1 MKKYLVKKDEKM
13 KNNIKIILTGLL
25 FVSLAFSGGLN
36 NAEKKI
42 QIYVDTHTE
51 EAISLVEKVVNINS
65 GTLNIDGNKTV
76 GKIFQAELDQ
86 LGFNTYWVTYPET
99 VKRSGHLFAEMRGGK
114 GKKIVMIGHLD
125 TVFEPDHPFQKFTRK
140 GDTAYGPGVSDM
152 KAGDVSMIYAMK
164 ALDNVDVLKDL
175 NLTLVFIGDE
185 EKTGGPPSIVRKEL
199 IEAGKWADI
208 GLGFEGAHGLNT
220 GTVARRSSS
229 SWMLTTTGIQG
240 HSSQIFKEKLG
251 YGAIF
256 EAARIV
262 NAFREE
268 LVGEEYLSF
277 NPGTIVG
284 GTDVDYD
291 PVTARGTTFGKTNVV
306 SQSVTVH
313 GGIRAISTEQLDK
326 AMANM
331 KDIASQN
338 LPGTTAKI
346 EFKTSYPPMAP
357 TKANYALLDKFE
369 SVNVDLG
376 YGQLEPL
383 DPGKRGAADISFVAP
398 HVDASLAGMGP
409 DGSGE
414 HSENESLDLTSFPKT
429 TARAAILIY
438 RLTR

>member
-1 MKKYLVKKDEKM
+1 M
-13 KNNIKIILTGLL
+13 KIILTGLL
-25 FVSLAFSGGLN
+25 FVSLALSDGLSK
-36 NAEKKI
+36 AEKTI
-42 QIYVDTHTE
+42 QIYVDKHME
-51 EAISLVEKVVNINS
+51 EAIDLVEKVVNINS

-76 GKIFQAELDQ
+76 GKIFQTELDQ

-114 GKKIVMIGHLD
+114 GKKIVLIGHLD
-125 TVFEPDHPFQKFTRK
+125 TVFELDHPFQKFTRD

-164 ALDNVDVLKDL
+164 ALDNVGVLKNLD
-175 NLTLVFIGDE
+175 LTLVFIGDE
-185 EKTGGPPSIVRKEL
+185 EKTGGHPSIVRKEL
-199 IEAGKWADI
+199 IEAGKWANI

-220 GTVARRSSS
+220 GTIARRSSS

-240 HSSQIFKEKLG
+240 HSSQIFKDELG

-284 GTDVDYD
+284 GTDIAYD

-306 SQSVTVH
+306 SQAATVH
-313 GGIRAISTEQLDK
+313 GGIRTISTEQLDK
-326 AMANM
+326 AITMM

-357 TKANYALLDKFE
+357 TKQNYVLLDKLE

-376 YGQLEPL
+376 YGKLEPL

-409 DGSGE
+409 DGFGE
-414 HSENESLDLTSFPKT
+414 HSDKEGLDLTSFPKT
-429 TARAAILIY
+429 TTRAAILIY

>member
-1 MKKYLVKKDEKM
+1 M
-13 KNNIKIILTGLL
+13 KIILTGLL
-25 FVSLAFSGGLN
+25 FVSLALSDELSK
-36 NAEKKI
+36 AEKEIKI
-42 QIYVDTHTE
+42 YIDEHTE
-51 EAISLVEKVVNINS
+51 EAIDMVEKVVNINS
-65 GTLNIDGNKTV
+65 GTLNIAGNKTV
-76 GKIFQAELDQ
+76 GNIFQAELDQ
-86 LGFNTYWVTYPET
+86 LDFNTYWVTYPGT
-99 VKRSGHLFAEMRGGK
+99 IKRSGHLFAEMRGK
-114 GKKIVMIGHLD
+114 GKKIVLIGHLD
-125 TVFEPDHPFQKFTRK
+125 TVFEPDSPFQKFTRD

-152 KAGDVSMIYAMK
+152 KAGDVSMIYVMK
-164 ALDNVDVLKDL
+164 ALDNIGVLKDL

-199 IEAGKWADI
+199 IEAGKWANI
-208 GLGFEGAHGLNT
+208 GLGFEGVHGMNT

-229 SWMLTTTGIQG
+229 SWRLSTTGIQG
-240 HSSQIFKEKLG
+240 HSSQIFKDELG

-277 NPGTIVG
+277 NPGTIIG
-284 GTDVDYD
+284 GTDIAYD

-306 SQSVTVH
+306 SQAATVH
-313 GGIRAISTEQLDK
+313 GGIRTISTEQLDK
-326 AMANM
+326 AMSRM

-346 EFKTSYPPMAP
+346 KFRTSYPPMAP
-357 TKANYALLDKFE
+357 TKQNYALLDKLE

-376 YGQLEPL
+376 YGKLEPL

-409 DGSGE
+409 DGFGE
-414 HSENESLDLTSFPKT
+414 HSEKEGLDLTSLPKT
-429 TARAAILIY
+429 TTRAAILIY

>member
-1 MKKYLVKKDEKM
+1 M
-13 KNNIKIILTGLL
+13 KIILTGLL
-25 FVSLAFSGGLN
+25 FISLALSDGLSK
-36 NAEKKI
+36 AEKTI
-42 QIYVDTHTE
+42 QTYVDKHME
-51 EAISLVEKVVNINS
+51 EAIDLVEKVVNINS

-114 GKKIVMIGHLD
+114 GKKIVLIGHLD
-125 TVFEPDHPFQKFTRK
+125 TVFELDHPFQKFTRD

-164 ALDNVDVLKDL
+164 ALDNVGVLKNLD
-175 NLTLVFIGDE
+175 LTLVFIGDE
-185 EKTGGPPSIVRKEL
+185 EKTGGHPSIVRKEL
-199 IEAGKWADI
+199 IEAGKWANI

-220 GTVARRSSS
+220 GTIARRSSS

-240 HSSQIFKEKLG
+240 HSSQIFKDELG

-284 GTDVDYD
+284 GTDIAYD

-306 SQSVTVH
+306 SQAATVH
-313 GGIRAISTEQLDK
+313 GGIRTISTEQLDK
-326 AMANM
+326 AMTMM

-357 TKANYALLDKFE
+357 TKQNYALLDKLE

-376 YGQLEPL
+376 YGKLEPL

-409 DGSGE
+409 DGFGE
-414 HSENESLDLTSFPKT
+414 HSEKEGLDLTSFPKT
-429 TARAAILIY
+429 TTRAAILIY

>member
-1 MKKYLVKKDEKM
+1 MKI
-13 KNNIKIILTGLL
+13 NIRTTLTGLL
-25 FVSLAFSGGLN
+25 FVSFAFSSILN
-36 NAEKKI
+36 KAEKEI
-42 QIYVDTHTE
+42 QKYVDQNTE
-51 EAISLVEKVVNINS
+51 EAINLVEKVVNINS
-65 GTLNIDGNKTV
+65 GTLNIAGNKTV
-76 GKIFQAELDQ
+76 GKIFQVELDQ
-86 LGFNTYWVTYPET
+86 LGFKTYWVTYPKT
-99 VKRSGHLFAEMRGGK
+99 VKRSGHLFAEMRGGM
-114 GKKIVMIGHLD
+114 GKKIVLIGHLD
-125 TVFEPDHPFQKFTRK
+125 TVFEPDSPFQKFTRD
-140 GDTAYGPGVSDM
+140 GDVAYGPGVSDM

-164 ALDNVDVLKDL
+164 ALNYVGVLKDL

-229 SWMLTTTGIQG
+229 SWMLKTTGIQG
-240 HSSQIFKEKLG
+240 HSSQIFKAKLG

-277 NPGTIVG
+277 NPGTIIG

-306 SQSVTVH
+306 SQAVTVH
-313 GGIRAISTEQLDK
+313 GGIRTISTEQLDK
-326 AMANM
+326 AISRM
-331 KDIASQN
+331 KDIVSQN
-338 LPGTTAKI
+338 LHRTTATIK
-346 EFKTSYPPMAP
+346 FRTSYPPMAP
-357 TKANYALLDKFE
+357 TKENYALLDKLE
-369 SVNVDLG
+369 SVNIDLG
-376 YGQLEPL
+376 YGQLKPL

-409 DGSGE
+409 DGFGE
-414 HSENESLDLTSFPKT
+414 HSENEGLDLTSFPKT
-429 TARAAILIY
+429 TTRAAILIY

>member
-1 MKKYLVKKDEKM
+1 M
-13 KNNIKIILTGLL
+13 KIILTGLL
-25 FVSLAFSGGLN
+25 FVSLALSDGLSK
-36 NAEKKI
+36 AEKTI
-42 QIYVDTHTE
+42 QIYVDKHME
-51 EAISLVEKVVNINS
+51 EAIDLVEKVVNINS

-76 GKIFQAELDQ
+76 GKIFQTELDQ

-114 GKKIVMIGHLD
+114 GKKIVLIGHLD
-125 TVFEPDHPFQKFTRK
+125 TVFELDHPFQKFTRD

-164 ALDNVDVLKDL
+164 ALDNVGVLKNLD
-175 NLTLVFIGDE
+175 LTLVFIGDE
-185 EKTGGPPSIVRKEL
+185 EKTGGHPSIVRKEL
-199 IEAGKWADI
+199 IEAGKWANI

-220 GTVARRSSS
+220 GTIARRSSS

-240 HSSQIFKEKLG
+240 HSSQIFKDELG

-284 GTDVDYD
+284 GTDIAYD

-306 SQSVTVH
+306 SQAATVH
-313 GGIRAISTEQLDK
+313 GGIRTISTEQLDK
-326 AMANM
+326 AITMM

-357 TKANYALLDKFE
+357 TKQNYALLDKLE

-376 YGQLEPL
+376 YGKLEPL

-409 DGSGE
+409 DGFGE
-414 HSENESLDLTSFPKT
+414 HSEKEGLDLTSFPKT
-429 TARAAILIY
+429 TTRAAILIY

>member
-1 MKKYLVKKDEKM
+1 M
-13 KNNIKIILTGLL
+13 
-25 FVSLAFSGGLN
+25 
-36 NAEKKI
+36 
-42 QIYVDTHTE
+42 E
-51 EAISLVEKVVNINS
+51 EAIDLVEKVVNINS

-76 GKIFQAELDQ
+76 GKIFQTELDQ

-114 GKKIVMIGHLD
+114 GKKIVLIGHLD
-125 TVFEPDHPFQKFTRK
+125 TVFELDHPFQKFTRD

-164 ALDNVDVLKDL
+164 ALDNVGVLKNLD
-175 NLTLVFIGDE
+175 LTLVFIGDE
-185 EKTGGPPSIVRKEL
+185 EKTGGHPSIVRKEL
-199 IEAGKWADI
+199 IEAGKWANI

-220 GTVARRSSS
+220 GTIARRSSS

-240 HSSQIFKEKLG
+240 HSSQIFKDELG

-284 GTDVDYD
+284 GTDIAYD

-306 SQSVTVH
+306 SQAATVH
-313 GGIRAISTEQLDK
+313 GGIRTISTEQLDK
-326 AMANM
+326 AITMM

-357 TKANYALLDKFE
+357 TKQNYVLLDKLE

-376 YGQLEPL
+376 YGKLEPL

-409 DGSGE
+409 DGFGE
-414 HSENESLDLTSFPKT
+414 HSEKEGLDLTSFPKT
-429 TARAAILIY
+429 TTRAAILIY

>member
-1 MKKYLVKKDEKM
+1 M
-13 KNNIKIILTGLL
+13 KIILTGLL
-25 FVSLAFSGGLN
+25 FVSLALSDELSK
-36 NAEKKI
+36 AEKEIKI
-42 QIYVDTHTE
+42 YIDEHTE
-51 EAISLVEKVVNINS
+51 EAIDMVEKVVNINS
-65 GTLNIDGNKTV
+65 GTLNIAGNKTV
-76 GKIFQAELDQ
+76 GNIFQAELDQ
-86 LGFNTYWVTYPET
+86 LDFNTYWVTYPET
-99 VKRSGHLFAEMRGGK
+99 IKRSGHLFAEMRGK
-114 GKKIVMIGHLD
+114 GKKIVLIGHLD
-125 TVFEPDHPFQKFTRK
+125 TVFELDSPFQKFTRD

-152 KAGDVSMIYAMK
+152 KAGDVSMIYVMK
-164 ALDNVDVLKDL
+164 ALDNIGVLKDL

-199 IEAGKWADI
+199 IEAGKWANI
-208 GLGFEGAHGLNT
+208 GLGFEGAHGMNT

-229 SWMLTTTGIQG
+229 SWRLSTTGIQG
-240 HSSQIFKEKLG
+240 HSSQIFKDELG

-277 NPGTIVG
+277 NPGTIIG
-284 GTDVDYD
+284 GTDIAYD

-306 SQSVTVH
+306 SQAATVH
-313 GGIRAISTEQLDK
+313 GGIRTISTEQLDK
-326 AMANM
+326 AMARM

-346 EFKTSYPPMAP
+346 KFRTSYPPMAP
-357 TKANYALLDKFE
+357 TEANYALLDKLE

-376 YGQLEPL
+376 YGKLEPL

-409 DGSGE
+409 DGFGE
-414 HSENESLDLTSFPKT
+414 HSEKEGLDLTSLPKT
-429 TARAAILIY
+429 TTRAAILIY

>member
-1 MKKYLVKKDEKM
+1 MVAVALLEVIALEHAGDGVATAKCYAIHERLAVKPLAVLTFLDVVDIENRADLVA
-13 KNNIKIILTGLL
+13 IGLL
-25 FVSLAFSGGLN
+25 VCFDLLASQRRPGLV
-36 NAEKKI
+36 AP
-42 QIYVDTHTE
+42 TR
-51 EAISLVEKVVNINS
+51 
-65 GTLNIDGNKTV
+65 
-76 GKIFQAELDQ
+76 
-86 LGFNTYWVTYPET
+86 VTNHR
-99 VKRSGHLFAEMRGGK
+99 RSSTPQHDDA
-114 GKKIVMIGHLD
+114 
-125 TVFEPDHPFQKFTRK
+125 
-140 GDTAYGPGVSDM
+140 
-152 KAGDVSMIYAMK
+152 
-164 ALDNVDVLKDL
+164 
-175 NLTLVFIGDE
+175 
-185 EKTGGPPSIVRKEL
+185 
-199 IEAGKWADI
+199 
-208 GLGFEGAHGLNT
+208 
-220 GTVARRSSS
+220 VARRSSS

-240 HSSQIFKEKLG
+240 HSSQIFKDELG

-284 GTDVDYD
+284 GTDIAYD

-306 SQSVTVH
+306 SQAATVH
-313 GGIRAISTEQLDK
+313 GGIRTISTEQLDK
-326 AMANM
+326 AITMM

-357 TKANYALLDKFE
+357 TKQNYVLLDKLE

-376 YGQLEPL
+376 YGKLEPL

-409 DGSGE
+409 DGFGE
-414 HSENESLDLTSFPKT
+414 HSEKEGLDLTSFPKT
-429 TARAAILIY
+429 TTRAAILIY

>member
-1 MKKYLVKKDEKM
+1 MEKM
-13 KNNIKIILTGLL
+13 KINIRIILTGLL
-25 FVSLAFSGGLN
+25 FVSLAFSGGLSK
-36 NAEKKI
+36 AEKAI
-42 QIYVDTHTE
+42 QTYIDKHVE
-51 EAISLVEKVVNINS
+51 EAIDLVEKVVNINS

-76 GKIFQAELDQ
+76 GNIFQAELDQ

-114 GKKIVMIGHLD
+114 GKKIVLIGHLD
-125 TVFEPDHPFQKFTRK
+125 TVFELDHPFQKFTRK

-164 ALDNVDVLKDL
+164 ALDIIGALKDL

-185 EKTGGPPSIVRKEL
+185 EKTGGPPSIVRREL
-199 IEAGKWADI
+199 IEAGKWANI

-256 EAARIV
+256 EATRIV

-268 LVGEEYLSF
+268 LVGEKYLSF
-277 NPGTIVG
+277 NPGIIVG

-291 PVTARGTTFGKTNVV
+291 PVTARGSTFGKTNVV
-306 SQSVTVH
+306 SQAVTVH
-313 GGIRAISTEQLDK
+313 GGIRTISTEQLDK
-326 AMANM
+326 AMARM
-331 KDIASQN
+331 KDITSKN

-357 TKANYALLDKFE
+357 TKANYALLDKLE
-369 SVNVDLG
+369 SVNMDLG

-409 DGSGE
+409 DGFGE
-414 HSENESLDLTSFPKT
+414 HSEKEGLDLTSFPKT
-429 TARAAILIY
+429 TTRAAILIY

>member
-1 MKKYLVKKDEKM
+1 MKI
-13 KNNIKIILTGLL
+13 NIKITLTGLL

-36 NAEKKI
+36 KDEKEI
-42 QIYVDTHTE
+42 QKYVDQHTE
-51 EAISLVEKVVNINS
+51 EAIGLVEKVVNINS
-65 GTLNIDGNKTV
+65 GTLNIAGNKTV

-99 VKRSGHLFAEMRGGK
+99 IKRSGHLFAEMRGGT
-114 GKKIVMIGHLD
+114 GKKIVLIGHLD
-125 TVFEPDHPFQKFTRK
+125 TVFEPDSPFQKFTRD

-152 KAGDVSMIYAMK
+152 KAGDVSMIFAMK
-164 ALDNVDVLKDL
+164 ALDTIGVLKDL

-199 IEAGKWADI
+199 IEAGKWANI

-268 LVGEEYLSF
+268 LVGEKYLSF

-291 PVTARGTTFGKTNVV
+291 PVTSCGTTFGKTNVV
-306 SQSVTVH
+306 SQAATVH
-313 GGIRAISTEQLDK
+313 GGIRTISTEQLDK
-326 AMANM
+326 TMARM

-346 EFKTSYPPMAP
+346 EFRTSYPPMAP
-357 TKANYALLDKFE
+357 TKANYALLDKLE
-369 SVNVDLG
+369 SVNMDLG
-376 YGQLEPL
+376 YGQLDPL
-383 DPGKRGAADISFVAP
+383 DPGERGAADISFVAP

-409 DGSGE
+409 DGFGE
-414 HSENESLDLTSFPKT
+414 HSEKEGLDLTSFPKT

>member
-1 MKKYLVKKDEKM
+1 M
-13 KNNIKIILTGLL
+13 KIILTGL
-25 FVSLAFSGGLN
+25 FFISLALSDGLSK
-36 NAEKKI
+36 AEKTI
-42 QIYVDTHTE
+42 QTYVDKHME
-51 EAISLVEKVVNINS
+51 EAIDLVEKVVNINS

-76 GKIFQAELDQ
+76 GKIFQTELDQ

-114 GKKIVMIGHLD
+114 GKKIVLIGHLD
-125 TVFEPDHPFQKFTRK
+125 TVFELDHPFQKFTRD

-164 ALDNVDVLKDL
+164 ALDNVGVLKNLD
-175 NLTLVFIGDE
+175 LTLVFIGDE
-185 EKTGGPPSIVRKEL
+185 EKTGGHPSIVRKEL
-199 IEAGKWADI
+199 IEAGKWANI

-220 GTVARRSSS
+220 GTIARRSSS

-240 HSSQIFKEKLG
+240 HSSQIFKDELG

-284 GTDVDYD
+284 GTDIAYD

-306 SQSVTVH
+306 SQAATVH
-313 GGIRAISTEQLDK
+313 GGIRTISTEQLDK
-326 AMANM
+326 AMTMM

-357 TKANYALLDKFE
+357 TKQNYALLDKLE

-376 YGQLEPL
+376 YGKLEPL

-409 DGSGE
+409 DGFGE
-414 HSENESLDLTSFPKT
+414 HSEKEGLDLTSFPKT
-429 TARAAILIY
+429 TTRAAILIY

>member
-1 MKKYLVKKDEKM
+1 M
-13 KNNIKIILTGLL
+13 KIILTGLL
-25 FVSLAFSGGLN
+25 FVSLALSDGLSK
-36 NAEKKI
+36 AEKTI
-42 QIYVDTHTE
+42 QTYVDKHME
-51 EAISLVEKVVNINS
+51 EAIDLVEKVVNINS

-76 GKIFQAELDQ
+76 GKIFQTELDQ

-114 GKKIVMIGHLD
+114 GKKIVLIGHLD
-125 TVFEPDHPFQKFTRK
+125 TVFELDHPFQKFTRD

-164 ALDNVDVLKDL
+164 ALDNVGVLKNLD
-175 NLTLVFIGDE
+175 LTLVFIGDE
-185 EKTGGPPSIVRKEL
+185 EKTGGHPSIVRKEL
-199 IEAGKWADI
+199 IEAGKWANI

-220 GTVARRSSS
+220 GTIARRSSS

-240 HSSQIFKEKLG
+240 HSSQIFKDELG

-284 GTDVDYD
+284 GTDIAYD

-306 SQSVTVH
+306 SQAATVH
-313 GGIRAISTEQLDK
+313 GGIRTISTEQLDK
-326 AMANM
+326 AITMM

-357 TKANYALLDKFE
+357 TKQNYVLLDKLE

-376 YGQLEPL
+376 YGKLEPL

-409 DGSGE
+409 DGFGE
-414 HSENESLDLTSFPKT
+414 HSDKEGLDLTSFPKT
-429 TARAAILIY
+429 TTRAAILIY

>member
-1 MKKYLVKKDEKM
+1 MKT
-13 KNNIKIILTGLL
+13 NIKTTLTGLL
-25 FVSLAFSGGLN
+25 FVSLTFSGGLN
-36 NAEKKI
+36 KAEKEI
-42 QIYVDTHTE
+42 QKYVDQNTE
-51 EAISLVEKVVNINS
+51 EAIDLVEKVVNINS
-65 GTLNIDGNKTV
+65 GTLNIVGNKTV
-76 GKIFQAELDQ
+76 GKIFQVELDQ
-86 LGFNTYWVTYPET
+86 LGFKTYWVTYPKT
-99 VKRSGHLFAEMRGGK
+99 VKRSGHLFAEMRGGT
-114 GKKIVMIGHLD
+114 GKKIVLIGHLD
-125 TVFEPDHPFQKFTRK
+125 TVFEPDSPFQKFTRD
-140 GDTAYGPGVSDM
+140 GDVAYGPGVSDM

-164 ALDNVDVLKDL
+164 ALDYVGVLKDL

-229 SWMLTTTGIQG
+229 SWMLKTTGVQG

-277 NPGTIVG
+277 NPGTIIG

-306 SQSVTVH
+306 SQAVTVH
-313 GGIRAISTEQLDK
+313 GGIRTISTEQLDR
-326 AMANM
+326 AISRM
-331 KDIASQN
+331 KDIVSQN
-338 LPGTTAKI
+338 LPRTTANI
-346 EFKTSYPPMAP
+346 RFRTSYPPMAP
-357 TKANYALLDKFE
+357 TKANYALLDKLE
-369 SVNVDLG
+369 SVNIDLG

-409 DGSGE
+409 DGFGE
-414 HSENESLDLTSFPKT
+414 HSENEGLDLTSFPKT
-429 TARAAILIY
+429 TTRAAILIY

>member
-1 MKKYLVKKDEKM
+1 M
-13 KNNIKIILTGLL
+13 KIILTGLL
-25 FVSLAFSGGLN
+25 FISLALSDGLSK
-36 NAEKKI
+36 AEKTI
-42 QIYVDTHTE
+42 QTYVDKHME
-51 EAISLVEKVVNINS
+51 EAIDLVEKVVNINS

-76 GKIFQAELDQ
+76 GKIFQTELDQ

-114 GKKIVMIGHLD
+114 GKKIVLIGHLD
-125 TVFEPDHPFQKFTRK
+125 TVFELDHPFQKFTRD

-164 ALDNVDVLKDL
+164 ALDNVGVLKNLD
-175 NLTLVFIGDE
+175 LTLVFIGDE
-185 EKTGGPPSIVRKEL
+185 EKTGGHPSIVRKEL
-199 IEAGKWADI
+199 IEAGKWANI

-220 GTVARRSSS
+220 GTIARRSSS

-240 HSSQIFKEKLG
+240 HSSQIFKDELG

-284 GTDVDYD
+284 GTDIAYD

-306 SQSVTVH
+306 SQAATVH
-313 GGIRAISTEQLDK
+313 GGIRTISTEQLDK
-326 AMANM
+326 AMTMM

-357 TKANYALLDKFE
+357 TKQNYALLDKLE

-376 YGQLEPL
+376 YGKLEPL

-409 DGSGE
+409 DGFGE
-414 HSENESLDLTSFPKT
+414 HSEKEGLDLTSFPKT
-429 TARAAILIY
+429 TTRAAILIY

>member
-1 MKKYLVKKDEKM
+1 M
-13 KNNIKIILTGLL
+13 KIILTGLL
-25 FVSLAFSGGLN
+25 FVSLALSDELSK
-36 NAEKKI
+36 AEKEIKI
-42 QIYVDTHTE
+42 YIDEHTE
-51 EAISLVEKVVNINS
+51 EAIDMVEKVVNINS
-65 GTLNIDGNKTV
+65 GTLNIAGNKTV

-114 GKKIVMIGHLD
+114 GKKIVLIGHLD
-125 TVFEPDHPFQKFTRK
+125 TVFEPDHPFQKFTRR

-164 ALDNVDVLKDL
+164 ALDNVGVLKDL

-199 IEAGKWADI
+199 IEAGKWANI
-208 GLGFEGAHGLNT
+208 GLGFEGAHGMNT

-229 SWMLTTTGIQG
+229 SWRLSTTGIQG
-240 HSSQIFKEKLG
+240 HSSQIFKDELG

-284 GTDVDYD
+284 GTDIAYD

-306 SQSVTVH
+306 SQAATVH
-313 GGIRAISTEQLDK
+313 GGIRTISTEQLDK
-326 AMANM
+326 AMARM

-346 EFKTSYPPMAP
+346 KFRTSYPPMAP
-357 TKANYALLDKFE
+357 TKANYALLDKLE

-376 YGQLEPL
+376 YGKLEPL

-409 DGSGE
+409 DGFGE
-414 HSENESLDLTSFPKT
+414 HSEKEGLDLTSFPKT
-429 TARAAILIY
+429 TTRAAILIY

>member
-1 MKKYLVKKDEKM
+1 MKT
-13 KNNIKIILTGLL
+13 NIKITLMGLL

-36 NAEKKI
+36 KAEKEI
-42 QIYVDTHTE
+42 QKYVDKHTE
-51 EAISLVEKVVNINS
+51 EAIGLVEKVVNINS
-65 GTLNIDGNKTV
+65 GTLNIAGNKTV
-76 GKIFQAELDQ
+76 GKIFQTELDQ
-86 LGFNTYWVTYPET
+86 LGFKTYWVTYPET
-99 VKRSGHLFAEMRGGK
+99 IKRSGHLFAEMRGGT
-114 GKKIVMIGHLD
+114 GKNIVLIGHLD
-125 TVFEPDHPFQKFTRK
+125 TVFEPDSPFQKFTRD

-164 ALDNVDVLKDL
+164 ALDTIGVLKDL

-199 IEAGKWADI
+199 IEAGKWANI

-229 SWMLTTTGIQG
+229 SWKLMTTGIQG

-268 LVGEEYLSF
+268 LVGEKYLSF

-284 GTDVDYD
+284 GTDVNYD

-306 SQSVTVH
+306 SQAATVH
-313 GGIRAISTEQLDK
+313 GGIRTISIEQLDK
-326 AMANM
+326 TMARM

-346 EFKTSYPPMAP
+346 EFRTSYPPMAP
-357 TKANYALLDKFE
+357 TDANYALLDKLE
-369 SVNVDLG
+369 SINIDLG
-376 YGQLEPL
+376 YGQMEPL

-409 DGSGE
+409 DGFGV
-414 HSENESLDLTSFPKT
+414 HSEKEGLDLTSFPKT
-429 TARAAILIY
+429 TTRAAILIY

>member
-1 MKKYLVKKDEKM
+1 
-13 KNNIKIILTGLL
+13 
-25 FVSLAFSGGLN
+25 
-36 NAEKKI
+36 
-42 QIYVDTHTE
+42 
-51 EAISLVEKVVNINS
+51 
-65 GTLNIDGNKTV
+65 
-76 GKIFQAELDQ
+76 
-86 LGFNTYWVTYPET
+86 
-99 VKRSGHLFAEMRGGK
+99 MRGGK
-114 GKKIVMIGHLD
+114 GKKIVLIGHLD
-125 TVFEPDHPFQKFTRK
+125 TVFELDHPFQKFTRD

-164 ALDNVDVLKDL
+164 ALDNVGVLKNLD
-175 NLTLVFIGDE
+175 LTLVFIGDE
-185 EKTGGPPSIVRKEL
+185 EKTGGHPSIVRKEL
-199 IEAGKWADI
+199 IEAGKWANI

-220 GTVARRSSS
+220 GTIARRSSS

-240 HSSQIFKEKLG
+240 HSSQIFKDELG

-284 GTDVDYD
+284 GTDIAYD

-306 SQSVTVH
+306 SQAATVH
-313 GGIRAISTEQLDK
+313 GGIRTISTEQLDK
-326 AMANM
+326 AITMM

-357 TKANYALLDKFE
+357 TKQNYALLDKLE

-376 YGQLEPL
+376 YGKLEPL

-409 DGSGE
+409 DGFGE
-414 HSENESLDLTSFPKT
+414 HSEKEGLDLTSFPKT
-429 TARAAILIY
+429 TTRAAILIY